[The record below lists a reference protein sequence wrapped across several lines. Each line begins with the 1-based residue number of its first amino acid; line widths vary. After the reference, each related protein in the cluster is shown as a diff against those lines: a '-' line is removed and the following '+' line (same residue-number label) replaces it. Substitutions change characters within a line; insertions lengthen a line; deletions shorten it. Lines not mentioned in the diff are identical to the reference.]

1 MVWREYEEELCYG
14 VVEVL
19 LEEKPRPLD
28 AVIEAS
34 GPVLL
39 SPGALTNLTK
49 YQDLS
54 GKRERERGGRGRER
68 ERDRYICLSAYMT
81 LYIYMYVYYIMSTL

>member
-19 LEEKPRPLD
+19 LEEKPCPLD

-34 GPVLL
+34 RPVLL

-54 GKRERERGGRGRER
+54 GKEREREGERMREGEREGERER
-68 ERDRYICLSAYMT
+68 E
-81 LYIYMYVYYIMSTL
+81 